1 MESDEAQCEI
11 LSPNGILKSVTVL
24 RLSDERGFFLNE
36 QRVFEL
42 SGDDGFDERICRA
55 RARQD
60 SGSLSEIRVDV

>member
-11 LSPNGILKSVTVL
+11 LSPNGILKSAVL

-55 RARQD
+55 RACQD

>member
-36 QRVFEL
+36 RVFEL

-55 RARQD
+55 RACQD